1 VTANIARCTFPAGS
15 GPRGGEARSALLQSP
30 TPQTWAPTGEGLGHD
45 PGGYGLTMRAV
56 RYEARARTLAH
67 YASTTMSTPLWG
79 NPAMPRHQVN
89 RARGTPK
96 STTDGGRQLCM
107 TGNGYAW
114 DGRTQMSRLLQRR
127 GWLRSEGI
135 PWSGAQGHRSRS
147 SEPKGA
153 ALSSNDEKPPGCC
166 PSHLSRTAKRAGQT
180 NTAIRRTRDFRVQA
194 NRRRGTTPAGDS

>member
-1 VTANIARCTFPAGS
+1 VTPTKREAASGPDRGRRGETQRRLRWEHPEGRRDEANATVAANIARRTFPAGS

-30 TPQTWAPTGEGLGHD
+30 TPQTWAPSGEGLGHD

-67 YASTTMSTPLWG
+67 DASTTMSTPLWG
-79 NPAMPRHQVN
+79 NPVMPRRQVN

-114 DGRTQMSRLLQRR
+114 DGRTQKPRLLQRR
-127 GWLRSEGI
+127 
-135 PWSGAQGHRSRS
+135 
-147 SEPKGA
+147 
-153 ALSSNDEKPPGCC
+153 
-166 PSHLSRTAKRAGQT
+166 
-180 NTAIRRTRDFRVQA
+180 
-194 NRRRGTTPAGDS
+194 